1 MPNNPIVV
9 FFKYDHLPKHL
20 RTVSRWFATIAA
32 LVDQLPPGP
41 ETSVSL
47 RKLLEAKD
55 AAVRASLACPDV
67 LAAREHEDPVLLL
80 DEVLDYLAPDQ
91 CGPLLA
97 DDDPESGIHDI
108 RNILHR
114 VRAWCLIAAH
124 SPTNHDR
131 SAP

>member
-1 MPNNPIVV
+1 MPNNHIVV
-9 FFKYDHLPKHL
+9 FFKYDHPKHL
-20 RTVSRWFATIAA
+20 RTVSRWFAAIAA
-32 LVDQLPPGP
+32 MVDQLPPGA

-55 AAVRASLACPDV
+55 AAVRASLNVELTPGTG
-67 LAAREHEDPVLLL
+67 EDPVLLL
-80 DEVLDYLAPDQ
+80 DEVIDYLSPGQ

-97 DDDPESGIHDI
+97 DDDPESGIHDV